1 MVGINVIIFRRAE
14 HLFRLR
20 KRGALYVS
28 IMNSLGEVAVSDPS
42 VSTTP
47 LARSEPAVPGKP
59 LTNTWEL
66 FNERQRWMLLLV
78 LFLVSSS
85 GAIDRAMVAILLEPI
100 KHEFHVSDTALG
112 LMTGFAFGI
121 LYAILG
127 LPLGRYADR
136 GNRRGLISI
145 SVGLWSILTAACGWV
160 SSFLQLFLLRIGVGI
175 GEAGGTGP
183 PVMSLLADY
192 FAPERRA
199 KAIAFV
205 QMSTVVGGVVG
216 LIAGGYVAQYYGWRT
231 TLIWSGLPGVVLAAI
246 AWLALR
252 EPRTLQGFPAA
263 NARAEGLIDALRE
276 LIKKPTFVNATLGY
290 TAFMFLANGPLAF
303 EAAYV
308 VRDLHVGLAA
318 SGLASGAVDLA
329 QVIVGNVIGGV
340 LADRLSRRDVAWL
353 CRVPGYGMM
362 MIFPFYAASHLVPTL
377 AEYTILSAIAGTIMF
392 GVLPALI
399 AALLAVVGA
408 KRRATGYAITLMISN
423 LVGVTCGPVITG
435 MLSDHIGRSF
445 GPEQG
450 LRWGITLTLLGFY
463 PTGWFLLRAARTIR
477 ADYEI

>member
-1 MVGINVIIFRRAE
+1 M
-14 HLFRLR
+14 
-20 KRGALYVS
+20 
-28 IMNSLGEVAVSDPS
+28 SDPS
-42 VSTTP
+42 ISATP
-47 LARSEPAVPGKP
+47 LDYTEPAVPGKP
-59 LTNTWEL
+59 LTNSWEL
-66 FNERQRWMLLLV
+66 FNERQRWTLLVV

-127 LPLGRYADR
+127 IPLGRYADR
-136 GNRRGLISI
+136 GNRRLLITV

-160 SSFLQLFLLRIGVGI
+160 TSFLQLFLLRIGVGI

-183 PVMSLLADY
+183 PVMSLLADH
-192 FAPERRA
+192 FPPERRA

-205 QMSTVVGGVVG
+205 QMSTMIGGVVG

-231 TLIWSGLPGVVLAAI
+231 TLIVSGLPGVVLAAI
-246 AWLALR
+246 AWFALH
-252 EPRTLQGFPAA
+252 EPRTLHGFPVA
-263 NARAEGLIDALRE
+263 NAQDEGLLQALRE
-276 LIKKPTFVNATLGY
+276 LIKKPTFVNGTIAY
-290 TAFMFLANGPLAF
+290 TAFMFLAAGPLAF

-308 VRDLHVGLAA
+308 IRDLHVGIAA
-318 SGLASGAVDLA
+318 SGLASGLIDLA
-329 QVIVGNVIGGV
+329 YVIAGNVIGGI
-340 LADRLSRRDVAWL
+340 LADRLSRRDIAWL
-353 CRVPGYGMM
+353 CRIPGYGML

-377 AEYTILSAIAGTIMF
+377 AEYTVLSSIAGTIMF

-423 LVGVTCGPVITG
+423 LVGMTLGPVVTG
-435 MLSDHIGRSF
+435 MLSDHIGHTF

-463 PTGWFLLRAARTIR
+463 PTGWFMLRAARTIR